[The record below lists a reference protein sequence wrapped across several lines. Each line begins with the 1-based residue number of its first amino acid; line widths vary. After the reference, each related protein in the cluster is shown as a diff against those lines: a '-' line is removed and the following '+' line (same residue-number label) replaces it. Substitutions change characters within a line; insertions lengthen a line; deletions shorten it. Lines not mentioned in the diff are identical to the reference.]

1 MSMGI
6 FVQQATLPSGV
17 QVSNV
22 YMSFSGEV
30 VYTTQYSG
38 KWRIQSTYKVF
49 KDQISTKTGTNIKIE
64 FATVV
69 TDLSNPYG
77 HLYDAL
83 KEAYPGAVDVI

>member
-1 MSMGI
+1 MGI
-6 FVQQATLPSGV
+6 FVPQATLPSGV

-30 VYTTQYSG
+30 VYTAQYCG

-49 KDQISTKTGTNIKIE
+49 KDQISTKTGSNIKIE
-64 FATVV
+64 FSTLVD
-69 TDLSNPYG
+69 DLSNPYG

-83 KEAYPGAVDVI
+83 KQLYTDAVDVI

>member
-17 QVSNV
+17 KVSNV

-30 VYTTQYSG
+30 VYTAQMKG
-38 KWRIQSTYKVF
+38 GWRIQSTYKVF
-49 KDQISTKTGTNIKIE
+49 KDQISAKSGSNIKIE
-64 FATVV
+64 FSTFV